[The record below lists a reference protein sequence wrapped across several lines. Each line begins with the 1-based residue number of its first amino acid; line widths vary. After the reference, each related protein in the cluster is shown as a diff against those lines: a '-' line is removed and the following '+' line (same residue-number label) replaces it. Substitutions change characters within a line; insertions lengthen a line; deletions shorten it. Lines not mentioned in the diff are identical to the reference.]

1 MIGHSDYSGISIL
14 DSMLAWYAI
23 PLIGYW
29 IIEQIL
35 HHFDYSPT
43 PITIPC
49 QPDLFT
55 SCLNISWLASLSTH
69 LHDSMLALSMCPLF
83 EYWMNGQSHRSS
95 TRFHVSLI
103 CALSVWILV
112 DWPVPLILHVSLIYA
127 FTIWITSTIPIFL
140 MLLHLLLLS
149 SAPDRSCIPT
159 LTIYPVA
166 KYHSIL
172 EFRSYQH
179 IG

>member
-103 CALSVWILV
+103 CALAVWILV
-112 DWPVPLILHVSLIYA
+112 EWSV
-127 FTIWITSTIPIFL
+127 
-140 MLLHLLLLS
+140 LLLLYMILCQPDLCTRCLNIS
-149 SAPDRSCIPT
+149 WMTNLLTPLHDSMSAWSVPS
-159 LTIYPVA
+159 LFEY
-166 KYHSIL
+166 
-172 EFRSYQH
+172 
-179 IG
+179 